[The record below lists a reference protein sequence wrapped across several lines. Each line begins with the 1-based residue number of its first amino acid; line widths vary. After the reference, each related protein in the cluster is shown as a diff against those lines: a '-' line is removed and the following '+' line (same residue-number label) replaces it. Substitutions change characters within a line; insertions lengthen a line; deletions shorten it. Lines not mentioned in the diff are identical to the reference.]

1 MYTLKDSSTAKR
13 WLAQIVIKLQ
23 QIRIMLLSKTR
34 SDFGEVIS
42 DAREP
47 SQYNGPSQ
55 YRSCK
60 YETVSR
66 PSHIY
71 SG

>member
-1 MYTLKDSSTAKR
+1 
-13 WLAQIVIKLQ
+13 
-23 QIRIMLLSKTR
+23 MLLSKTR

-47 SQYNGPSQ
+47 SQYNGPPQ
-55 YRSCK
+55 YRSYK